1 MDRNIDI
8 EKCTLCG
15 LCRMVCPAGLF
26 KPGETAMQFTEQAAK
41 LCIRCGHCI
50 AACPEDAIQIQGLE
64 ASQFPPLI
72 GEAANYDQLQN
83 LLLSR
88 RSVRLFE
95 DRPVDQGMIEK
106 ILDAVGT
113 APSGSNMGPGQ
124 VCVLNGR
131 DKIDP
136 MISSMIEFYRRV
148 YRGMEGM
155 LSRFMYRRMM
165 GKRQFAALKSFKPI
179 ADRMFEYYDRTGK
192 DPVTWEAPLL
202 LIFHAPRNAITC
214 REDAIIACTYAM
226 LAAHAQGLGTTM
238 CGVIPPF
245 VQQDRDT
252 RRRLRIPNKNIV
264 VLSLIAG
271 HPKVKF
277 SRGIKRPVEVQWG

>member
-8 EKCTLCG
+8 EKCSLCG
-15 LCRMVCPAGLF
+15 LCRLVCPARLF
-26 KPGETAMQFTEQAAK
+26 RPGEAAMQFTEQASK
-41 LCIRCGHCI
+41 RCIRCGHCI

-64 ASQFPPLI
+64 ASQFPPLT
-72 GEAANYDQLQN
+72 GEAAGYDQLQN

-95 DRPVDQGMIEK
+95 DRPVDRKMIEK
-106 ILDAVGT
+106 ILDAVAT
-113 APSGSNMGPGQ
+113 APSGSNKGPGQ

-136 MISSMIEFYRRV
+136 MISAIAEFYRRL
-148 YRGMEGM
+148 YRGMEGK
-155 LSRFMYRRMM
+155 LSRFFYRRMM
-165 GKRQFAALKSFKPI
+165 GKRQYTVLKSFKPI

-192 DPVTWEAPLL
+192 DPITWGAPLL
-202 LIFHAPRNAITC
+202 LIFHAPRNSITC

-238 CGVIPPF
+238 IGMVPPF
-245 VQQDRDT
+245 VNQNRDV
-252 RRRLRIPNKNIV
+252 RRRIKIPDENIA
-264 VLSLIAG
+264 VLSLIIG
-271 HPKVKF
+271 HSKVKF
-277 SRGIKRPVEVQWG
+277 SRGIRRPVGMQWV